1 MPYLRQRS
9 SSARACNAG
18 WALHGWPPVPDLEPS
33 LDSATVTSC
42 TVKMS
47 LSSLLVAV
55 VVVGAA
61 RGTLATPPK
70 TIMSIFIDDL
80 GFYDT
85 QVVIL

>member
-1 MPYLRQRS
+1 
-9 SSARACNAG
+9 
-18 WALHGWPPVPDLEPS
+18 
-33 LDSATVTSC
+33 
-42 TVKMS
+42 MS
-47 LSSLLVAV
+47 LLSLLLVAV

>member
-1 MPYLRQRS
+1 
-9 SSARACNAG
+9 
-18 WALHGWPPVPDLEPS
+18 VPDLEPS
-33 LDSATVTSC
+33 LDSATVKYPPLC
-42 TVKMS
+42 TMS

-70 TIMSIFIDDL
+70 SIMSIFIDDL